1 MNWFWIVVAVSAGL
15 SILVLGIGALLPRE
29 HRAASTIRL
38 HATPA
43 EVWAAI
49 TDWRALP
56 SWRTE
61 LSSVEE
67 LPGGGGWVETS
78 KWGRMPM
85 RIERSE
91 PLQVLVTRIADD
103 TLPFG
108 GTWTWQLEALPDGLT
123 RVTTIEDGYV
133 RPALFRFLSR
143 FVFGHHTTLR
153 TVQQALAVKFGDDAK
168 PSAH

>member
-1 MNWFWIVVAVSAGL
+1 MNWFWIAVAVLAGL
-15 SILVLGIGALLPRE
+15 GILILGIGALLPRE
-29 HRAASTIRL
+29 HRAACTIRL
-38 HATPA
+38 RAAPHD
-43 EVWAAI
+43 VWSAI

-91 PLQVLVTRIADD
+91 PQQVLVTRIADE

-108 GTWTWQLEALPDGLT
+108 GTWTWQLEAMPGGGT
-123 RVTTIEDGYV
+123 RVTTTEDGFV
-133 RPALFRFLSR
+133 KPALFRFFSR

-153 TVQQALAVKFGDDAK
+153 TVQLALAAKFGDDAK
-168 PSAH
+168 PAAH